1 MLFNSVY
8 MLNYNFVYKYI
19 ECIDNVETATLKKVL
34 AEKQAIMGQ
43 EEQSLISQLV
53 IGFDVRREDKVS
65 NMVKWR

>member
-1 MLFNSVY
+1 

>member
-1 MLFNSVY
+1 

-43 EEQSLISQLV
+43 EEQSLISQWV

-65 NMVKWR
+65 NMVNGANQGEIT